1 MNKDIIEQL
10 NESGSKTFEALKD
23 LATINTKLAEKLTS
37 QQLELMSVY
46 MEAGVK
52 EMNLVSTSKGYKD
65 LLAGQAALATEL
77 NEKALAYARN
87 LTSLFS
93 EAKDEISA
101 WVEKGIE
108 AGVTPV
114 VKAAR
119 KAA

>member
-1 MNKDIIEQL
+1 MTKEIIEQMT
-10 NESGSKTFEALKD
+10 ESGTKAFEALKE
-23 LATINTKLAEKLTS
+23 LATINTRLAEKLAA

-46 MEAGVK
+46 MEASVK
-52 EMNLVSTSKGYKD
+52 EINLVSTSKGYKD

-93 EAKDEISA
+93 EAKDELSA
-101 WVEKGIE
+101 WIEKGIE

-114 VKAAR
+114 VKAAK